1 MGPEHAVILAG
12 GFGSRLRPRT
22 LTCPKAL
29 TRVGPYSV
37 LEILLYQLRS
47 AGVSRISLCV
57 SFLGEMITQ
66 AIGDGGRFG
75 LKVEYYTD
83 SGLGTAGPLA
93 ALPDWP
99 EPALVLN
106 GDILT
111 RLPFADLYQHHIA
124 SAAYLTMVVQEK
136 QIPISDD
143 VVLIAD
149 GQVRALRRAPRLRL
163 DASAGIYVLS
173 AQARAAIPPG
183 TPFDMPD
190 LIESLIRDGH
200 PVRAYRYRGEWHDI
214 GTPAGLAGARR
225 SFARLASA
233 YLPDQQLRPNR

>member
-1 MGPEHAVILAG
+1 M
-12 GFGSRLRPRT
+12 RPRT

-29 TRVGPYSV
+29 TSLGPYSV

-57 SFLGEMITQ
+57 SFLGEMIKQ
-66 AIGDGGRFG
+66 AIGDGARFG
-75 LKVEYYTD
+75 VKVEYFTD

-93 ALPDWP
+93 ALPDWA

-111 RLPFADLYQHHIA
+111 RLPFAELYQHHLA
-124 SAAYLTMVVQEK
+124 NAAYLTMVVQEK

-149 GQVRALRRAPRLRL
+149 GQVLALRRTPRLRL
-163 DASAGIYVLS
+163 DASAGIYVVS

-183 TPFDMPD
+183 SPFDMPD
-190 LIESLIRDGH
+190 LVESLITDGH
-200 PVRAYRYRGEWHDI
+200 PVRAYRHRGEWHDI

-225 SFARLASA
+225 SFARMASA
-233 YLPDQQLRPNR
+233 YLPDHPLHPSR